1 MGLFE
6 VGWSES
12 EKSAR
17 GLLYEGCLTGVQVV
31 ADVRSQ
37 QHNRGTRLNV
47 LFTCDRHPGASHWA
61 KEVACLLEPQGV
73 TAVVA
78 RSGVE
83 AVSVAQRMEIHA
95 AVIDLSTPRGRLE
108 DLPTDVRGRR
118 LNMGGAGP
126 GSSAP
131 AGFWLLEFFR
141 RLPNKPGVVAVQHR
155 AVTQREVQ
163 TLLRESLRLGVFSV
177 LPDPVDVGQ
186 LLDVLKRYLDRQHS
200 GLWPHEQL
208 NPGGA
213 AEP

>member
-1 MGLFE
+1 M
-6 VGWSES
+6 
-12 EKSAR
+12 
-17 GLLYEGCLTGVQVV
+17 

-37 QHNRGTRLNV
+37 QDDQGTRLNV

-61 KEVACLLEPQGV
+61 KVVPRLLEPQGV
-73 TAVVA
+73 RAIVA

-83 AVSVAQRMEIHA
+83 AVSMAQQMVIHA

-118 LNMGGAGP
+118 PNMGGAGP

-131 AGFWLLEFFR
+131 VGFWLLEFFR
-141 RLPNKPGVVAVQHR
+141 RLPNQPGVVAVQHR

-177 LPDPVDVGQ
+177 LPDPVNVEQ
-186 LLDVLKRYLDRQHS
+186 LLEVLRRYLDKEYR
-200 GLWPHEQL
+200 GLWPLGPNQSS
-208 NPGGA
+208 NIGGA
-213 AEP
+213 SEP